1 MTATST
7 RRRAT
12 LPTRAPLFSS
22 LLDEHC
28 AALAAEPEPNL
39 ALVRSALATGL
50 RVGRVAAIA
59 TNMAR
64 LRDELADGVDD
75 LREYCAGNIADLR
88 AHRAHLER
96 LEVDHAHYMWA
107 YYALDL
113 TEADV
118 LTYCAAIL
126 TDVACLVAHL
136 PTDAH
141 DLIPGVRL
149 DAAHQAQAALQGWTD
164 RIARTGASL

>member
-1 MTATST
+1 MTAALT

-12 LPTRAPLFSS
+12 LPAPVPLFSS

-28 AALAAEPEPNL
+28 AALAAEPEPNI
-39 ALVRSALATGL
+39 ALLRSALASGL

-64 LRDELADGVDD
+64 LRDELADDVDD
-75 LREYCAGNIADLR
+75 LRAYCAGNLADLR

-96 LEVDHAHYMWA
+96 LELDHAHYIWA
-107 YYALDL
+107 YYTPDL

-118 LTYCAAIL
+118 LTYCDAIFTGHAYL
-126 TDVACLVAHL
+126 ISCL
-136 PTDAH
+136 PTDAG
-141 DLIPGVRL
+141 DLIPGVHL
-149 DAAHQAQAALQGWTD
+149 DAAHQALAALQGWTD
-164 RIARTGASL
+164 RTAQTGASL